1 MITKTLVVVLNTFT
15 VNAVAFHFNNNHGT
29 IRFNQ
34 LQIVTVVVILLS
46 GAVASQNSTVTVW
59 FTVADEFIAYSH
71 TSWYVA
77 VFVGQVWTSVQAVA
91 VAAIF
96 IHFQSVE
103 DERINLS
110 VTLLAIVLYVKVY
123 KKERIVNSHSHA
135 APVTKAVQSLLV
147 KLVQIQFQLQRD
159 INTHVSHAAVV
170 MLALEGRIKEV
181 AL

>member
-1 MITKTLVVVLNTFT
+1 MLNTLT
-15 VNAVAFHFNNNHGT
+15 VKAVALPFNNSHGT

-59 FTVADEFIAYSH
+59 LTVVDEFIAYNH

-77 VFVGQVWTSVQAVA
+77 VSVGQVWTNVHAVA
-91 VAAIF
+91 VAAIL

-110 VTLLAIVLYVKVY
+110 VTLFAKVV
-123 KKERIVNSHSHA
+123 R
-135 APVTKAVQSLLV
+135 
-147 KLVQIQFQLQRD
+147 
-159 INTHVSHAAVV
+159 VS
-170 MLALEGRIKEV
+170 
-181 AL
+181 